1 MPSRVTQ
8 LKLLSLQKQCQA
20 LTRQEEKLKRVQAL
34 LLQKQSLLKA
44 TCDAFSQINASRA
57 TQDLP
62 QDLEYFLSLMEK
74 EAKLLQQLEQTA
86 APEGDTNPAGQD
98 TLGGVLKTIS
108 PRNAPMSFYMLLLS
122 KPIAAEAEHITAH
135 GLAQLLASTVKEASI
150 QLHLLQDGAMD
161 VQAQCLENMER
172 LWTR

>member
-1 MPSRVTQ
+1 MPSRATQ

-20 LTRQEEKLKRVQAL
+20 LTRQAEQLKRVQAL

-44 TCDAFSQINASRA
+44 ICDAFSQINASRA

-62 QDLEYFLSLMEK
+62 LDLEYFLSLMEK
-74 EAKLLQQLEQTA
+74 EAKLLQQLEQT
-86 APEGDTNPAGQD
+86 EGDTNPAGQD

-161 VQAQCLENMER
+161 VQAQCLGNMER